1 MVRYVSFIPPLTIS
15 ALAMSLASCLLWPI
29 AFIFEQPAPTAW
41 SPMAWQMILWLG
53 IMPTALAF
61 SVRYYL
67 IGRAGPSFTS
77 YVGYLIPAIAVIIG
91 AVWLGE
97 AITYDKIAALAF
109 ILFGLLL
116 AQKPSTLTAPS
127 QLKG

>member
-1 MVRYVSFIPPLTIS
+1 MAGDNANRF
-15 ALAMSLASCLLWPI
+15 SL
-29 AFIFEQPAPTAW
+29 
-41 SPMAWQMILWLG
+41 
-53 IMPTALAF
+53 

-97 AITYDKIAALAF
+97 AITHDKIAALAF

-116 AQKPSTLTAPS
+116 AQKAVHFNNCPPS
-127 QLKG
+127 